1 MSDGAGPIIQHL
13 APGLR
18 ACRWCASWRDRRPYP
33 CRVCHGHGWLTD
45 AEYSA
50 AALAEKPA
58 TAERGMQPSAAVLGH
73 LVARLDGAARAA
85 LVEYVAGLGDAELVP
100 LVLDFVMLE
109 TTGGELRAALA
120 TMSQTEQDANE
131 SLTSDRGEV

>member
-1 MSDGAGPIIQHL
+1 
-13 APGLR
+13 
-18 ACRWCASWRDRRPYP
+18 
-33 CRVCHGHGWLTD
+33 
-45 AEYSA
+45 
-50 AALAEKPA
+50 
-58 TAERGMQPSAAVLGH
+58 MQPSAAVLGH